1 VTPGWLTPTA
11 GFAMAAG
18 TGAAL
23 GAGEWVSGLFWGSF
37 VAFVVVFPCVLYRLH
52 MHPSIAGDEV
62 HAHTRVCV
70 CVCVCVSVVS
80 VCVCVCKMQADY
92 ALVSVCVC
100 VCVCV
105 CARAC
110 VRVCACVCVFESIY
124 LYTRYKQSTRWY
136 QRRI

>member
-1 VTPGWLTPTA
+1 VCVCVCVCVCLNVSGNVTPGWLTPTA

-70 CVCVCVSVVS
+70 CVSVCVCLWCLCVS
-80 VCVCVCKMQADY
+80 VCVRCKQTM
-92 ALVSVCVC
+92 
-100 VCVCV
+100 
-105 CARAC
+105 
-110 VRVCACVCVFESIY
+110 
-124 LYTRYKQSTRWY
+124 RW
-136 QRRI
+136 